1 MSSIELNKDE
11 LRNELVFK
19 TSRSSGKGGQN
30 VNKVETKVELNFDV
44 LNSKVLSNIEIEIIS
59 KKLFKKLTSDGILK
73 LTSQSSR
80 SQYMNKEDAVEKF
93 FKIIEIALT
102 PEKKRKNTKPAGA
115 VKEKRIRLKKQRS
128 EKKIS
133 RKFNPDKEIN
143 L

>member
-1 MSSIELNKDE
+1 MTEIILNKDD

-19 TSRSSGKGGQN
+19 TSRSGGKGGQN

-44 LNSKVLSNIEIEIIS
+44 LNSKVLSNIERETIS
-59 KKLFKKLTSDGILK
+59 KKLYKKLTSDGILK
-73 LTSQSSR
+73 ITSQSSR
-80 SQYMNKEDAVEKF
+80 SQYMNKEEAVEKF
-93 FKIIEIALT
+93 FKLIEKALT
-102 PEKKRKNTKPAGA
+102 PEKKRKKTKPTVA

-128 EKKIS
+128 EKKVS

>member
-1 MSSIELNKDE
+1 MSSIELNKEE

-19 TSRSSGKGGQN
+19 TSRSGGKGGQN

-44 LNSKVLSNIEIEIIS
+44 LNSKVLSNIERELIS

-73 LTSQSSR
+73 ITSQTSR
-80 SQYMNKEDAVEKF
+80 SQFMNKEEAVEKF
-93 FKIIEIALT
+93 FKIFEKALT
-102 PEKKRKNTKPAGA
+102 PEKKRKDTKPTVA

-128 EKKIS
+128 EKKVS